1 MTDLSPEDLRR
12 AAETGEPVHPGIP
25 FIDRHGVTPLVFA
38 SLCLLFLFLL
48 YQVVGGTVAFFLF
61 GLTPGPEDIFGMR
74 VVTGLGQILLLF
86 LPTLFLVRLATFSPR
101 EYLRLRRPRV
111 RPVLLALLGIFC
123 LQQILQIYL
132 VLQDK
137 IPLPDE
143 LARQLEQYREVVE
156 SSMRMLVGA
165 SSVPELLWVILVI
178 ALIPAVVEEFL
189 FRGLVQR
196 SIERG
201 SSPLHAAIVTGVV
214 FGAYHLIPSSIVPL
228 SLLGIYLGFL
238 AYRADSLWVSV
249 IAHFFN
255 NAVAC
260 VATYLRVD
268 DAAVVTGDPKEMS
281 LAMLLGTLWF
291 FGILFLLTTYYFI
304 RVTPSRPDEDLD
316 AEPEE

>member
-1 MTDLSPEDLRR
+1 
-12 AAETGEPVHPGIP
+12 
-25 FIDRHGVTPLVFA
+25 
-38 SLCLLFLFLL
+38 
-48 YQVVGGTVAFFLF
+48 
-61 GLTPGPEDIFGMR
+61 
-74 VVTGLGQILLLF
+74 
-86 LPTLFLVRLATFSPR
+86 
-101 EYLRLRRPRV
+101 
-111 RPVLLALLGIFC
+111 
-123 LQQILQIYL
+123 

-137 IPLPDE
+137 LPLPE
-143 LARQLEQYREVVE
+143 EFARQLEQYREIVE
-156 SSMRMLVGA
+156 SSMKMLVEA

-201 SSPLHAAIVTGVV
+201 SSPLHAAVVTGVV

-228 SLLGIYLGFL
+228 SLLGVYLGFL
-238 AYRADSLWVSV
+238 SYRSDSLWVAV

-268 DAAVVTGDPKEMS
+268 GAAVVTGDPKEMS

-291 FGILFLLTTYYFI
+291 FGILLVLTTYYFI
-304 RVTPSRPDEDLD
+304 RVTGVRDEDPH
-316 AEPEE
+316 ASPGS